1 VSSRHHRPVGST
13 YRVQLNHDFAFD
25 DVGRIAPYLAELGIT
40 HVYCSPYLQAYPGS
54 THGYDVVAHTELNAE
69 LGGRVAFDRMVEALD
84 ENGLGHIVDIVP
96 NHVSIDGVR
105 NEMWWDVLKHGRAG
119 RYEHYFD
126 IDWDTDIDD
135 LTGKV
140 LVPILG
146 DPLDEVIARNEL
158 IIEQGDEATLRYF
171 DHRLPLAPGTEE
183 GDIAD
188 VIARQHYL
196 PAYWKRAMR
205 HLNYRRFFDI
215 TTLAGLQT
223 DAPGVFEDTHR
234 LILDLMRAGS
244 IDGLRVDHIDGL
256 RDPLGYLQRLRS
268 EGAPYVVVEKILE
281 PGEELPDAWPVDGT
295 TGYEFLN
302 NVAGLF
308 VDPDGAEPL
317 TETYASYTGEETD
330 IGSVT
335 RAKKML
341 VMRHVLVADINRL
354 VRAFLSAHEGL
365 DEDEVR
371 VAIAE
376 TIAALPV
383 YRTYARPDG
392 SIDDVDRRIVDDA
405 VAAARGRSPHIE
417 GAIFD
422 LLQAALVM
430 EDEAARSFALR
441 FQQTT
446 GPIMAKGL
454 EDTVFYN
461 YNRLI
466 SLNEVGGDPGRFG
479 VGLDEFHTAAENVA
493 RAMPRTM
500 LATSTHDTKRSE
512 DVRARISLL
521 SEIPERWGDVVERLS
536 KIAGRHRTGAFPDLN
551 AEYLFFQTL
560 VGAHPLDASRAVRY
574 MEKATKEAKRYTSW
588 LDPDPDYDRA
598 IQRFVE
604 GALGDDEFVAE
615 VDAFVGPLVRPGR
628 VNSLAQTL
636 IKLTH
641 PGVPDTYQGTES
653 WDDSLVDP
661 DNRRRVDYARRAELL
676 ARVRTTTARDLW
688 ADADDGAPKMLVT
701 ATALRARIER
711 PGALGPEGPYRR
723 LDVTGERARHAIA
736 YLRGD
741 DVAVIAPRLVM
752 SLDGN
757 WGDTRT
763 YLPAGDWRNELTGA
777 QATGGEMRVADLLD
791 EFPVALLTLLP
802 PA

>member
-1 VSSRHHRPVGST
+1 MSDHRPVRST
-13 YRVQLNHDFAFD
+13 YRVQLNRDFTFD
-25 DVGRIAPYLAELGIT
+25 DVARIAPYLAELGVT

-54 THGYDVVAHTELNAE
+54 THGYDVVDHSELNAE
-69 LGGRVAFDRMVEALD
+69 LGGRAAFDRMVEALD

-96 NHVSIDGVR
+96 NHVSIDGVLS
-105 NEMWWDVLKHGRAG
+105 EMWWDVLKYGRAG
-119 RYEHYFD
+119 RYESYFD
-126 IDWDTDIDD
+126 IDWDTDTDD

-146 DPLDEVIARNEL
+146 DPLDEVLARNEL
-158 IIEQGDEATLRYF
+158 TIEHGHEPTLRYF

-183 GDIAD
+183 GDVAE

-196 PAYWKRAMR
+196 PAHWKRAVR

-215 TTLAGLQT
+215 NTLAGLQT
-223 DAPGVFEDTHR
+223 DAPGVFEDTHG
-234 LILDLMRAGS
+234 LILELMRAGS

-256 RDPLGYLQRLRS
+256 RDPLGYLERLRS

-281 PGEELPDAWPVDGT
+281 PGEELPAAWPVDGT
-295 TGYEFLN
+295 TGYDFLN
-302 NVAGLF
+302 TVAGLF
-308 VDPDGAEPL
+308 VDPDGAGPL
-317 TETYASYTGEETD
+317 TEIYASQTGEETD
-330 IGSVT
+330 LGTVT

-354 VRAFLSAHEGL
+354 VRAFLRAHEGL

-392 SIDDVDRRIVDDA
+392 SIDEPDRKIVDEA
-405 VAAARGRSPHIE
+405 IAEARGRSPHID

-422 LLQAALVM
+422 MLRATLLM
-430 EDEAARSFALR
+430 EDEAARGFALR

-479 VGLDEFHTAAENVA
+479 VGLDEFHTAAEYVA

-500 LATSTHDTKRSE
+500 LATSTHDTKRCE

-521 SEIPERWGDVVERLS
+521 SEIPERWGEAVERLS
-536 KIAGRHRTGAFPDLN
+536 KIAARHRTGASPDRN
-551 AEYLFFQTL
+551 AEYLFFQAL

-588 LDPDPDYDRA
+588 LAPDPDYDRA
-598 IQRFVE
+598 LQRFVE
-604 GALGDDEFVAE
+604 GALSDDEFVAE
-615 VDAFVGPLVRPGR
+615 IDAFVKPLVQPGR
-628 VNSLAQTL
+628 INSLAQTL
-636 IKLTH
+636 VKLTH
-641 PGVPDTYQGTES
+641 PGVPDTYQGTET

-661 DNRRRVDYARRAELL
+661 DNRRPVDYERRAQLL
-676 ARVRTTTARDLW
+676 ARVRTTDARDLW
-688 ADADDGAPKMLVT
+688 AAPDDGAPKMLVT
-701 ATALRARIER
+701 TVALRVRNER
-711 PGALGPEGPYRR
+711 PGSLGPGGPYGR

-741 DVAVIAPRLVM
+741 DVAVVAPRLVM
-752 SLDGN
+752 NLDGE
-757 WGDTRT
+757 WKDTRVH
-763 YLPAGDWRNELTGA
+763 LPAGEWRDELTGD
-777 QATGGEMRVADLLD
+777 QWPGGEVRVADLLD
-791 EFPVALLTLLP
+791 AFPVALLTRTKQ
-802 PA
+802 A